1 VALGYAHVH
10 AEAHAVI
17 AATLMRPAYVLER
30 NVMAYRR
37 MWLIFLTGFAEPLI
51 YLLSIGMGVGGL
63 VGDVAGPGGR
73 PVPYED
79 FVAPGLLAAS
89 AMNGSVFDA
98 TFNFFFKFK
107 WAHTFDAMLATP
119 LSPRDVALGE
129 LTWCLLRG
137 TIYSGVF
144 LLTMWSMGLVQ
155 SGWAVLALPV
165 AMLIGFAFAG
175 AGMAATTRMRSF
187 VDFDKV
193 NLVLMPMFL
202 FSTTFFPLSRYPDA
216 LEWVVR
222 VTPLYQGVALVRGVT
237 LGDLDWTLLV
247 HAAYL
252 AAMGA
257 IGLRITGRRLGR
269 LLQP

>member
-1 VALGYAHVH
+1 M
-10 AEAHAVI
+10 I
-17 AATLMRPAYVLER
+17 AAVMRPAYVLER
-30 NVMAYRR
+30 NVLAYRR
-37 MWLIFLTGFAEPLI
+37 MWLIFMTGLAEPVI
-51 YLLSIGMGVGGL
+51 YLLSIGLGVGGL
-63 VGDVAGPGGR
+63 IGTVAGPGGR

-119 LSPRDVALGE
+119 LAPRDVAFGE
-129 LTWCLLRG
+129 LAWCLLRG
-137 TIYSGVF
+137 TMYSTAF
-144 LLTMWSMGLVQ
+144 LGTMWALGMIQ
-155 SGWAVLALPV
+155 SAWAVLVIPV

-175 AGMAATTRMRSF
+175 AGMAATTWMRSF

-202 FSTTFFPLSRYPDA
+202 FSATFFPLSRYPDA
-216 LEWVVR
+216 LQWVVR
-222 VTPLYQGVALVRGVT
+222 ATPLYQGVSLVRGLT
-237 LGDLDWTLLV
+237 LGDLEWSLLG

-252 AAMGA
+252 VVLGLV
-257 IGLRITGRRLGR
+257 GLRITSRRLGR
-269 LLQP
+269 LLLP

>member
-1 VALGYAHVH
+1 
-10 AEAHAVI
+10 VI
-17 AATLMRPAYVLER
+17 AAVMRPAYVLER
-30 NVMAYRR
+30 NVLAYRR
-37 MWLIFLTGFAEPLI
+37 MWLIFMTGLAEPVI
-51 YLLSIGMGVGGL
+51 YLLSIGLGVGGL
-63 VGDVAGPGGR
+63 IGTVAGPGGR

-119 LSPRDVALGE
+119 LAPRDVAFGE
-129 LTWCLLRG
+129 LAWCLLRG
-137 TIYSGVF
+137 TMYSTAF
-144 LLTMWSMGLVQ
+144 LGTMWALGMIQ
-155 SGWAVLALPV
+155 SAWAVLVIPV

-175 AGMAATTRMRSF
+175 AGMAATTWMRSF

-202 FSTTFFPLSRYPDA
+202 FSATFFPLSRYPDA
-216 LEWVVR
+216 LQWVVR
-222 VTPLYQGVALVRGVT
+222 ATPLYQGVSLVRGLT
-237 LGDLDWTLLV
+237 LGDLEWSLLG

-252 AAMGA
+252 VVLGLV
-257 IGLRITGRRLGR
+257 GLRITSRRLGR
-269 LLQP
+269 LLLP